1 MRMRVPDK
9 KTVMC
14 GFLIRPFYF
23 AGRER
28 NGLIN
33 RENPTNLLQVS
44 VRRLWQRHDHI
55 GLLYRGHGDGGE
67 MCIRDRAMA
76 YGRMPEEDSRV
87 LLYSFAEERRGYKII
102 EYEIYRYQVCLL
114 YTSRCV

>member
-1 MRMRVPDK
+1 MRVPDK

-55 GLLYRGHGDGGE
+55 GLLYRGHGMVGQYQGPDGTAALAVVAP
-67 MCIRDRAMA
+67 IWN
-76 YGRMPEEDSRV
+76 
-87 LLYSFAEERRGYKII
+87 II
-102 EYEIYRYQVCLL
+102 TAWAC
-114 YTSRCV
+114 

>member
-44 VRRLWQRHDHI
+44 VGGIWKCLITSIYSIVDMAMVGQYHGPEGSAALAVGGS
-55 GLLYRGHGDGGE
+55 GLEHHLQF
-67 MCIRDRAMA
+67 RD
-76 YGRMPEEDSRV
+76 S
-87 LLYSFAEERRGYKII
+87 
-102 EYEIYRYQVCLL
+102 
-114 YTSRCV
+114 